1 MKTEQH
7 STTQHSKAK
16 LALGEPAGEGDDGKH
31 CFSTQVLLH
40 NWMLPSPH
48 TLLTKQFSIIHFR
61 KCKTQKCRGIS
72 QMHFFLR
79 NCYSNVSFLYRMF
92 VERMKVDNSGVSTLT
107 RSFCLQHQH
116 PVWALVQVLVALLQI
131 QPLANGPGKA
141 AEEGPRL
148 WALYPCRRWGKSW
161 FLLLDQLNPSPCSH
175 LKGEPADE
183 SVPSLFANLPFK

>member
-48 TLLTKQFSIIHFR
+48 ALLTKQFSIIHFR

-92 VERMKVDNSGVSTLT
+92 VERMKVDNSGVSTLAT
-107 RSFCLQHQH
+107 DTK
-116 PVWALVQVLVALLQI
+116 LL
-131 QPLANGPGKA
+131 PAAPASRMGASSGPGCSTSDPA
-141 AEEGPRL
+141 
-148 WALYPCRRWGKSW
+148 PC
-161 FLLLDQLNPSPCSH
+161 
-175 LKGEPADE
+175 
-183 SVPSLFANLPFK
+183 